1 MNFNVIAPPPIL
13 RPYIKYFWTAEGEEN
28 TYRLFFCAD
37 ANAKMIFSCASAFTH
52 HSHLNMHHSYKR
64 VKITDFDRFLNRS
77 RADASF
83 DGLIRPSKEYSIVR
97 VKGMLD
103 MVGVEFTE
111 IGGYFMLSHK
121 PSDFRGSFVRI
132 ELLMDKQLMSVC
144 SEIRKIEDI
153 NARIAS
159 LITFFSANLR
169 ITDREREDAELL
181 KSIFLRYD
189 SNATVRDIAK
199 DACLCERQLRRL
211 CHKYVGMS
219 IADVLTLR
227 RFHSAMLLLAGQ
239 EHSLSNTIA
248 NEYYDQS
255 HMDREFDRYCGHTP
269 SAMKTHLETSKWLHE
284 STPLVKMS
292 PNNVIMM
299 V

>member
-1 MNFNVIAPPPIL
+1 MKFNVITPSPIL
-13 RPYIKYFWTAEGEEN
+13 YPFIQYIWTAEGEED
-28 TYRLFFCAD
+28 TYRQFFCAD
-37 ANAKMIFSCASAFTH
+37 ANAKMIFSKGSVFTY
-52 HSHLNMHHSYKR
+52 HSQLNMHHSYKR
-64 VKITDFDRFLNRS
+64 VKIKDFDDYLNHRCI
-77 RADASF
+77 DATF
-83 DGLIRPSKEYSIVR
+83 AGLIGPSKDYSIIR
-97 VKGMLD
+97 VEGKLD
-103 MVGVEFTE
+103 MVGVKFTE
-111 IGGYFMLSHK
+111 VGTYFMLSSQ
-121 PSDFRGSFVRI
+121 PSEVRDSFVQI
-132 ELLMDKQLMSVC
+132 EQIKDGELMSVWN
-144 SEIRKIEDI
+144 EIRQQEDI

-284 STPLVKMS
+284 STPLVKMN